1 MFGSFSISCCNFLTS
16 LILTTPEIPVEY
28 NLMTC
33 LPKAFPIFSPF
44 LFSSPCLYLAYV
56 LFIVSLFALSTFSS
70 VHLCPNKYALPLVV
84 TLFKHSYF
92 LFCSMPSF
100 GVSTISPKKASSF
113 NIFSTLA
120 IIFIRC
126 RNHHHTKNNIRY
138 KGNVNNISVVV
149 ILIGS

>member
-113 NIFSTLA
+113 SIFSTLA